1 MLCSTSSESSMYAQT
16 YVKSMSKKLSALL
29 IKSISKVGWHGDGD
43 NLWLQV
49 TSSGTKSW
57 VFRYTRDGK
66 QRVLGLGPLRDVS
79 LALAREKAH
88 RLRLQLLDGVDP
100 AAARM
105 EERQRASQEQARA
118 LTFDVASK
126 QLIEGKRAGWR
137 NAKHAEQ
144 WSATLRTY
152 VSPVIG
158 QLDVSA
164 VDTALIVKCLK
175 PIWTTKTETASRV
188 RQRIEAVLD
197 WATVAGHRN
206 GDNPARWKGH
216 LEHILPAPQKVATRG
231 NHPSLAWRDMPSF
244 MAALRSREGIAA
256 RALELTVLC
265 AARTGEVRGAKW
277 LEFDLDAGIWTVPP
291 QRMKAGR
298 EHQVP
303 LSASCIA
310 LLRNLPR
317 IKGTELVFPG
327 SRADTVL
334 SDASIGA
341 VIKRMN
347 DPPVWL
353 DERGQPVVPHGFRSS
368 FRVWAA
374 EATSHPREVAEHA
387 LAHQL
392 PDKVEAAYQRG
403 TMFPRRVSLME
414 DWARFLDGS
423 SPPSA

>member
-1 MLCSTSSESSMYAQT
+1 
-16 YVKSMSKKLSALL
+16 
-29 IKSISKVGWHGDGD
+29 
-43 NLWLQV
+43 
-49 TSSGTKSW
+49 
-57 VFRYTRDGK
+57 
-66 QRVLGLGPLRDVS
+66 VLGLGPLRDVS

-88 RLRLQLLDGVDP
+88 RLRLQLLDGIDP
-100 AAARM
+100 ASARI

-126 QLIEGKRAGWR
+126 QLIESKRAGWR

-175 PIWTTKTETASRV
+175 PIWITKTETASRV

-216 LEHILPAPQKVATRG
+216 LEHILPAPQKVAARG
-231 NHPSLAWRDMPSF
+231 NHPSLAWREMPSF

-291 QRMKAGR
+291 ERMKAGR

-303 LSASCIA
+303 LSASSVA

-347 DPPVWL
+347 DLPVWL

-423 SPPSA
+423 GSPSA